1 MEKRTYTV
9 TVKEKNSIS
18 TTKSHIQ
25 AESEQE
31 VRQIVESRGAKVIQ
45 IQYGKY

>member
-1 MEKRTYTV
+1 MEKRTYTI

-18 TTKSHIQ
+18 ATKTHVQ

-31 VRQIVESRGAKVIQ
+31 ARRIIESRGAKVIQ
-45 IQYGKY
+45 IQYGKI

>member
-9 TVKEKNSIS
+9 TIREKNSIS
-18 TTKSHIQ
+18 STKSHIQ
-25 AESEQE
+25 AESEQD
-31 VRQIVESRGAKVIQ
+31 VKRIVESRGGKVIQ

>member
-18 TTKSHIQ
+18 STKTHVQ
-25 AESEQE
+25 AESEQD
-31 VRQIVESRGAKVIQ
+31 VRRIVESRGAKVIQ
-45 IQYGKY
+45 IQYGKI

>member
-1 MEKRTYTV
+1 MEKRTYTI

-18 TTKSHIQ
+18 TTKTHIQ
-25 AESEQE
+25 AESEKDA
-31 VRQIVESRGAKVIQ
+31 RRIVESRGGKVIQ